1 MINIEVNAISVSRYY
16 INRSNVTTADRS
28 FNLTIALPQKR
39 EKTARTHRVTS
50 DDPTC
55 QFNVNFEAA
64 NREIGFSK
72 LFQRAGLRPV
82 RVNLR

>member
-64 NREIGFSK
+64 NRRKSGFRNYFSE
-72 LFQRAGLRPV
+72 LGYARSA
-82 RVNLR
+82 